1 MRDLYNQIIELSQA
15 GLKCALCTL
24 VSTRGSTPQTAGAK
38 LLVFPDGKTAGT
50 IGGGCVEAEVRR
62 RALQALDSGVPQLMD
77 FVLDHDFGW
86 DDGLICGGR
95 MDVFV
100 DVLDGLNAEVFLA
113 LRNRVDSKSPVVLG
127 SFVEGEKAG
136 QKFIY
141 ASEEDE
147 FIGLDGLES
156 SKEIRD
162 AAREARAANETSLIS
177 LGESE
182 NRLFLEPHL
191 PKPILLIV
199 GAGHVG
205 QALAHQGMLLGFEVV
220 VIDDRETFANPDV
233 LPDADKIIVGDIPR
247 LLKEFPI
254 DENTYI
260 VIVTRG
266 HLHDQDA
273 LYSVINRPAAYK
285 GLIGSRRKI
294 RMIFDE
300 FLRLGVEEEAMR
312 QVYAP
317 VGLDIASVTVPEIA
331 LSIAAQLVLVRRNKR
346 SDESSTAE
354 QVVYALRDRRNTKSP
369 ASNTSASKVRCPQ

>member
-1 MRDLYNQIIELSQA
+1 MRDLYDQIIELSQS

-100 DVLDGLNAEVFLA
+100 DVLNRQNTDVFPE
-113 LRNRVDSKSPVVLG
+113 LRDHADSKSPVVLG
-127 SFVEGEKAG
+127 SFVKGEKAG
-136 QKFIY
+136 TKFLY
-141 ASEEDE
+141 SAEKNE
-147 FIGLDGLES
+147 FLGIDGLES
-156 SKEIRD
+156 SEEIRE
-162 AAREARAANETSLIS
+162 AARNSRFANETSLLSI
-177 LGESE
+177 GESE
-182 NRLFLEPHL
+182 DLIFLEPHL
-191 PKPILLIV
+191 PKPILLIA

-205 QALAHQGMLLGFEVV
+205 QALAHQGKLLDFEVV
-220 VIDDRETFANPDV
+220 VVDDRETFANPDV
-233 LPDADKIIVGDIPR
+233 LPDADKIIVDDIPR
-247 LLKEFPI
+247 VLKEFPI

-266 HLHDQDA
+266 HLHDQDT
-273 LYSVINRPAAYK
+273 LFSVINRPAAYK

-300 FLRLGVEEEAMR
+300 FERLGVGEEAMR
-312 QVYAP
+312 EVYAP
-317 VGLDIASVTVPEIA
+317 IGLDIASVTVPEIA
-331 LSIAAQLVLVRRNKR
+331 LSIAAQLVLVRRNKKL
-346 SDESSTAE
+346 DEPSTNE
-354 QVVYALRDRRNTKSP
+354 QVIYALRDRRN
-369 ASNTSASKVRCPQ
+369 SNSSTSQVRCPQ